1 MLKTLC
7 RRWPRIRFCRS
18 PAGLAAGT
26 IVVFPISRTRLCCG
40 LAGIVEIVV
49 KPAGDAPDLADATE
63 RVAALSR
70 HRLADL
76 GGDVADYAG
85 GEEAIEAIEDL
96 VTGLRR
102 PDVFP
107 TLFADEGLRKK
118 LAAIALSITTF
129 VIGEGRRLD
138 AGEELP
144 DLPSQEQVNR
154 RLVRLK
160 DAAWALEKEL
170 LVNVDRVRALIG
182 DREAT
187 PKTIRE
193 YRKANVILNSI
204 DRLEIRGRDSAGI
217 LFQVTFP
224 DAAALDVARAAHA
237 SALEER
243 ATLADLVDGAIS
255 IAGDGRTAMFLYK
268 VAAEVGKL
276 GDNVA
281 ALREKISGDDI
292 LADLLASAD
301 AQALVMSHT
310 RWASNGIINVPN
322 CHPLDNA
329 CIQEDTPPA
338 PDDAR
343 AFAPRIHVALNGDID
358 NYLELKRRYE
368 EETGRKVS
376 GRITTDAKVIAL
388 WVDYYLRQ
396 GDDLAVAFRRAVADF
411 EGSAAI
417 SMTSD
422 LEPGRL
428 YLSLKG
434 SGQSLYVGLP
444 TAGFVVASE
453 IYGLVEETDRFVKLE
468 GERER
473 VPGDATTRGQVFVLD
488 AGAGTGVEGIRAF
501 FHDGVE
507 ADLGESDVRRAEI
520 TTRDVDRGD
529 YPHYFLK
536 EVSQS
541 AESVANTLRGKFS
554 KEGRILMGPETIP
567 EAVARMLEEGSLD
580 RVMVVGQGT
589 AAIAAMAVAAFLS
602 HALKGRGV
610 HVEAM
615 KASELSGFWLEPDM
629 SKTVV
634 VAVTQSGATADTNR
648 AVDLVRER
656 GALTIAIVNRRNSD
670 ITFKTAGV
678 LYTSDGRDVEM
689 SVASTKAFYSQVV
702 AGAVLGLA
710 FGRHAGTLSQ
720 ARVLR
725 ELSSLRE
732 MPGLLREVVTT
743 CGDAIERAADELAP
757 LRRYWTV
764 VGSGPNRIAA
774 EEVRIKLS
782 ELCYKSISADC
793 VEDKKHIDLSSE
805 SLILVLAAGNSE
817 SVLADLVKD
826 VAIFKAHR
834 ALPVVFAT
842 RGDRRFDEYAEAVI
856 ELPPASP
863 LLSMVLLTMAGHLFG
878 YHAAR
883 SIDEGGRFLGRVRSI
898 VVGALD
904 RPDASH
910 VRDLGRLG
918 REYRERLKSHRFSSA
933 LEADTAT
940 ELMLLLKYAAG
951 EIPPISFT
959 EEFGREPGLAEIN
972 GTLLETLVEAI
983 DQTGR
988 PIDAIKHQAK
998 IVTVGTSRPTERPVG
1013 VVFDALFEAGVATS
1027 SLTFADRA
1035 LLSELTQALGDVTG
1049 ITRYVVE
1056 GLGADGTPVPETTV
1070 TAVERTGS
1078 AASIES
1084 RAEGGSRLKGTKRSV
1099 VMDRRAFV
1107 GVGAKDDRRIAIL
1120 PLVDHRFLVNALVL
1134 LHLRFREDMTVAEK
1148 IESLGDRYD
1157 DIVDG
1162 VTEADIPWSDD
1173 LLDPVRPERLFT
1185 YLPREVAALIVAREV
1200 TGS

>member
-1 MLKTLC
+1 MPNLL
-7 RRWPRIRFCRS
+7 RLPRIRFCRPTS
-18 PAGLAAGT
+18 GLPKGT
-26 IVVFPISRTRLCCG
+26 IVIFPVSRTRLCCG
-40 LAGIVEIVV
+40 LAGIVEIVRDPV
-49 KPAGDAPDLADATE
+49 GKTPDVTPAGACVSALA
-63 RVAALSR
+63 R
-70 HRLADL
+70 HGLARHAE
-76 GGDVADYAG
+76 DVTDYAG
-85 GEEAIEAIEDL
+85 GEEAIATIEDL
-96 VTGLRR
+96 VAELRR
-102 PDVFP
+102 PGNFP
-107 TLFADEGLRKK
+107 TLCASEGLRENLSG
-118 LAAIALSITTF
+118 LAKGISNF
-129 VIGEGRRLD
+129 VTEEVRRLD

-144 DLPSQEQVNR
+144 DLPAQEQVNR

-160 DAAWALEKEL
+160 DAAWALEREL
-170 LVNVDRVRALIG
+170 LENVERVGALLG
-182 DREAT
+182 DREPT
-187 PKTIRE
+187 PKALRE
-193 YRKANVILNSI
+193 YRKLNVILNSL
-204 DRLEIRGRDSAGI
+204 DRLEIRGRDSAGV
-217 LFQVTFP
+217 LVQVTFP
-224 DAAALDVARAAHA
+224 DAAAGEAARAPHGEALA
-237 SALEER
+237 GRTALED
-243 ATLADLVDGAIS
+243 LADGAVS
-255 IAGDGRTAMFLYK
+255 VSADGRTTTFLYK

-281 ALREKISGDDI
+281 ALRAKITADDL

-322 CHPLDNA
+322 CHPLDNRCA
-329 CIQEDTPPA
+329 DEDAAPA
-338 PDDAR
+338 LDDAR
-343 AFAPRIHVALNGDID
+343 VPGIHVALNGDID
-358 NYLELKRRYE
+358 NYLALKERFE
-368 EETGRKVS
+368 ESTGRKVS

-388 WVDYYLRQ
+388 WIDWYLRR
-396 GDDLAVAFRRAVADF
+396 GDDLETAFRRAVADF

-444 TAGFVVASE
+444 TDGYVVASE
-453 IYGLVEETDRFVKLE
+453 IYGLVEETDRFTKLE

-473 VPGDATTRGQVFVLD
+473 VAGDATTRGQVFVLD
-488 AGAGTGVEGIRAF
+488 PSAGTDIDGIRASY
-501 FHDGVE
+501 HDGVG
-507 ADLGESDVRRAEI
+507 ADLGEEDVKRAEI
-520 TTRDVDRGD
+520 TTRDVDRGEF
-529 YPHYFLK
+529 PHYFLK
-536 EVSQS
+536 EVSQ
-541 AESVANTLRGKFS
+541 AADSVANTLRGKFS
-554 KEGRILMGPETIP
+554 REGRILMGTETIP
-567 EAVARMLEEGSLD
+567 DAVARMLADRSVE
-580 RVMVVGQGT
+580 RVMVIGQGT
-589 AAIAAMAVAAFLS
+589 AAIAAMAVAAFIS
-602 HALKGRGV
+602 HALKGAGI

-648 AVDLVRER
+648 AVDLARER
-656 GALTIAIVNRRNSD
+656 GALTLAIVNRRNSD

-710 FGRHAGTLSQ
+710 FGRHAGTMAE

-725 ELSSLRE
+725 ELSALRE
-732 MPGLLREVVTT
+732 LPGLLREVFAE
-743 CGDAIERAADELAP
+743 CGDTIRKAADELAP
-757 LRRYWTV
+757 SRRYWTV

-782 ELCYKSISADC
+782 ELCYKSISADS

-805 SLILVLAAGNSE
+805 SLILVLAAGNNE
-817 SVLADLVKD
+817 SVLADLAKD

-834 ALPVVFAT
+834 ALPVVIAVK
-842 RGDRRFDEYAEAVI
+842 GDRRFDEYASAVI
-856 ELPPASP
+856 ELPEASP
-863 LLSMVLLTMAGHLFG
+863 LLSMVLCTMAGHLFG

-883 SIDEGGRFLGRVRSI
+883 AIDEGGRFLGRLRSI

-904 RPDASH
+904 RPDAAF
-910 VRDLGRLG
+910 VRDLGKYG
-918 REYRERLKSHRFSSA
+918 REYRERLRSSRFASA

-951 EIPPISFT
+951 EIPPISFA
-959 EEFGREPGLAEIN
+959 EEFGREPGMAEIN
-972 GTLLETLVEAI
+972 GTLLETLVGAI

-998 IVTVGTSRPTERPVG
+998 IVTVGTSRPSERPTG
-1013 VVFDALFEAGVATS
+1013 ILFDALDEAGVATS
-1027 SLTFADRA
+1027 ALTFADRA
-1035 LLSELTQALGDVTG
+1035 LLTELTRAVGDVTG
-1049 ITRYVVE
+1049 FTRYVVE
-1056 GLGADGTPVPETTV
+1056 GLPADGTPAPETMV
-1070 TAVERTGS
+1070 TAVERKGS

-1084 RAEGGSRLKGTKRSV
+1084 RAEGGSKLKGTKRTV
-1099 VMDRRAFV
+1099 VTDRRAFI
-1107 GVGAKDDRRIAIL
+1107 GVGAKDGRKIAIL

-1134 LHLRFREDMTVAEK
+1134 LHLEFREDMKVAEK
-1148 IESLGDRYD
+1148 VEALGDRYD

-1173 LLDPVRPERLFT
+1173 LLDAVPPEQLFT

-1200 TGS
+1200 VG